1 MLNIFA
7 TTFMTATR
15 TDKVP
20 MRPVPPEI
28 QRQKRKWLPAGHWWL
43 STPSLIDPKDL

>member
-15 TDKVP
+15 SGCVE
-20 MRPVPPEI
+20 MREVRPAKDTSRRRWLRP
-28 QRQKRKWLPAGHWWL
+28 RKTVCVDPAKL
-43 STPSLIDPKDL
+43 